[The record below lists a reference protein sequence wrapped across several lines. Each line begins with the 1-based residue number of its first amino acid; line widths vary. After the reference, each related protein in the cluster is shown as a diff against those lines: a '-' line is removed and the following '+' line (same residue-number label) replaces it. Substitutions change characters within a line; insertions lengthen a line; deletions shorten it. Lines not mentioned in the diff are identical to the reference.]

1 MSHPADEHS
10 DLSAPAL
17 PAPGVASTMTAPQPG
32 TASPSLPAPG
42 TPSHTLDGDA
52 PRLGS
57 STPTVAAAPPA
68 EAAPTPAAPEI
79 PAGLDLP
86 SLPSLPT
93 AAPVLTSPTGIPS
106 PDDAPVLAAATPT
119 VPTGDST
126 NNTGDTS
133 TDETDQ
139 DDDAATSNEP
149 VHPMAHLMPEKAAP
163 SEASMK
169 AAAIRAA
176 KKKKAKKIKLG
187 VAAGFLVVTVVVGPP
202 LWSWLTN
209 AINESGSVSTDEPAG

>member
-1 MSHPADEHS
+1 MSHPGDHA

-17 PAPGVASTMTAPQPG
+17 PAPGPATTMTAPDPG
-32 TASPSLPAPG
+32 TAAPSLPAPG
-42 TPSHTLDGDA
+42 TPTHTLDGDA

-57 STPTVAAAPPA
+57 ATTTVAPAAPVDVP
-68 EAAPTPAAPEI
+68 ESPSSPEI

-93 AAPVLTSPTGIPS
+93 AAPVLTSATGLPS
-106 PDDAPVLAAATPT
+106 PDDAPQLAATPT
-119 VPTGDST
+119 VAPSPTH
-126 NNTGDTS
+126 
-133 TDETDQ
+133 DET
-139 DDDAATSNEP
+139 ATTTDTAEP
-149 VHPMAHLMPEKAAP
+149 SETADEPAHPMAHLMPEKAAP

-187 VAAGFLVVTVVVGPP
+187 VGAGFLVVAVVVGPP

-209 AINESGSVSTDEPAG
+209 AVNESGGVTTEEPAD